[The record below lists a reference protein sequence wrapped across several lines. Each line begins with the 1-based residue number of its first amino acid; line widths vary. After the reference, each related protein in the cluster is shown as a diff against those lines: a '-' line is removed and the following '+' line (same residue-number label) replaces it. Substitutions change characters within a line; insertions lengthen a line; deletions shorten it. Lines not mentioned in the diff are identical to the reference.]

1 MKNKYITTPIYY
13 VNDVPHVGHA
23 YSTVIADV
31 IARYWMLKD
40 GKDKVYFLTG
50 TDEHGA
56 KIQKCAEEKG
66 QKPQE
71 FVDEIVPKFKTA
83 WERLSISNDYF
94 IRTTDPK
101 HEKYVSDML
110 KTIYDNGFIYKAV
123 YKGLYCTGCEKF
135 ITEEDIIDGVCP
147 LHPNKPLEELSEE
160 NWFFKLS
167 AFEEEL
173 KSKIESDEI
182 FIHPQARKNE
192 ILGKLKT
199 GLQDISI
206 SRAGVTWGIPVPW
219 DQAQSIY
226 VWVDALIN
234 YYSAL
239 KINDNFEQF
248 WPAYLHLVGKDIV
261 WFHTVIW
268 PALLLASGNQTPL
281 NVFAH
286 GYFTIAGQK
295 MSKSLG
301 NVISPDQLV
310 TRYGVDA
317 ARYLLVTACRLGEDG
332 DISLDKFDIEYN
344 AVLANGVGNLVSRT
358 AKLASSGDFS
368 FPDGHLPDIDT
379 KAYENHF
386 QCFEPDK
393 AALWVMEEL
402 NKLNHYLDENKPW
415 ILIKEGKTEEAHLV
429 LTRLVGN
436 IRCLTPL
443 LAPFMPN
450 FTDIVVKHFE
460 KNKIAQIDPFFP
472 RIQKPI
478 LKNT

>member
-1 MKNKYITTPIYY
+1 VKNKYITTPIYY

-31 IARYWMLKD
+31 IARYWRIKD
-40 GKDKVYFLTG
+40 GKDNVYFLTG

-71 FVDEIVPKFKTA
+71 FVDKIVPKFESA
-83 WERLSISNDYF
+83 WKKLQISNDYF
-94 IRTTDPK
+94 IRTTNPN
-101 HEKYVSDML
+101 HEKYASDML
-110 KTIYDNGFIYKAV
+110 KIIYDNGLIYKAV

-135 ITEEDIIDGVCP
+135 ISDDDIIDGVCP
-147 LHPNKPLEELSEE
+147 VHPNKKLDELSEE

-167 AFEEEL
+167 SFEKEL
-173 KSKIESDEI
+173 QAKIESDEI
-182 FIHPQARKNE
+182 AIHPQSRKNE
-192 ILGKLKT
+192 ILGKLKG

-206 SRAGVTWGIPVPW
+206 SRAGVAWGIPVPW
-219 DQAQSIY
+219 DNSQSIY

-239 KINDNFEQF
+239 KINDKFEQF
-248 WPAYLHLVGKDIV
+248 WPAYLHLIGKDIV

-268 PALLLASGNQTPL
+268 PALLLASGNQTPQ
-281 NVFAH
+281 NIFAH

-301 NVISPDQLV
+301 NVISPEQLV
-310 TRYGVDA
+310 SKYGVDA
-317 ARYLLVTACRLGEDG
+317 TRYLLVTACRLGEDG
-332 DISLDKFDIEYN
+332 DVSIEKFDIEYN
-344 AVLANGVGNLVSRT
+344 AVLANGIGNLVSRT

-368 FPDGHLPDIDT
+368 FVSEQLPDFDT
-379 KAYENHF
+379 KTYEDHF
-386 QCFEPDK
+386 LRFEPDQ
-393 AALWVMEEL
+393 AILWVMGEL

-415 ILIKEGKTEEAHLV
+415 ILIKEGKDDEAQLV
-429 LTRLVGN
+429 LRKLVTS
-436 IRCLTPL
+436 IRQLVPL

-450 FTDIVVKHFE
+450 FSEVVVKHFVNE
-460 KNKIAQIDPFFP
+460 KILKIDPFFP
-472 RIQKPI
+472 RIEK
-478 LKNT
+478 KS